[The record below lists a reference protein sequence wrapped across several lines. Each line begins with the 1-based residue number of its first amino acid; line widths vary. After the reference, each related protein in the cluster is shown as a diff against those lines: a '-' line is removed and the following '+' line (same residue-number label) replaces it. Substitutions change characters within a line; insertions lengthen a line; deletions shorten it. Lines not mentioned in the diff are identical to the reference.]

1 VRIIERALAFAL
13 RAFSEVITRFLADL
27 ILAKVNSYIN
37 LASNFNKETKYFCKN
52 SLNLLAKQCT
62 PNYPNLLGVNYTV
75 LCDINQTFNQTQNCC
90 FMAQAFKHDAPD
102 CCEN

>member
-37 LASNFNKETKYFCKN
+37 LASNFIKKQIIF
-52 SLNLLAKQCT
+52 AK
-62 PNYPNLLGVNYTV
+62 TV
-75 LCDINQTFNQTQNCC
+75 
-90 FMAQAFKHDAPD
+90 
-102 CCEN
+102 